1 MWLLTRAWIRYLVLF
16 TQLDC
21 FEQLLVNFYYHLIAV
36 ATGILYLTK
45 DSSTIF
51 SLIIGSCIFNAPT
64 FLGLEGAAD
73 ELDAGEDVNAAGQEH
88 REALYPHAAVAAGS
102 GCSPV
107 PLVKVPAPGLVVDMI
122 EEAVLGHEQGVALE
136 WSGCGSEPSLKR
148 NWEEKRKEEKP
159 SPLVMFLKFISCF
172 KLFIIVVVVFPVVML
187 PVVMVMLHVVVDAT
201 HLMCL

>member
-73 ELDAGEDVNAAGQEH
+73 ELDAGEDVDAAGQQH
-88 REALYPHAAVAAGS
+88 REALDPHAAITASAG
-102 GCSPV
+102 GSPV
-107 PLVKVPAPGLVVDMI
+107 PLVKVPAPGLVVDVV
-122 EEAVLGHEQGVALE
+122 EETVLGDQESVALE
-136 WSGCGSEPSLKR
+136 RSGWGSKSGQASRKR
-148 NWEEKRKEEKP
+148 KEKRKEAK
-159 SPLVMFLKFISCF
+159 
-172 KLFIIVVVVFPVVML
+172 
-187 PVVMVMLHVVVDAT
+187 HR
-201 HLMCL
+201 

>member
-88 REALYPHAAVAAGS
+88 REALYPHAAVAAGFES
-102 GCSPV
+102 VAHFCRSYRGAYGESPGV
-107 PLVKVPAPGLVVDMI
+107 DRRVDGPARPLIRDRR
-122 EEAVLGHEQGVALE
+122 
-136 WSGCGSEPSLKR
+136 S
-148 NWEEKRKEEKP
+148 
-159 SPLVMFLKFISCF
+159 
-172 KLFIIVVVVFPVVML
+172 
-187 PVVMVMLHVVVDAT
+187 
-201 HLMCL
+201 